1 MFFSQIKWANYNHGV
16 SGVVE
21 GSSGPLAKSPSFQ
34 PRSLRLSEAEA
45 LAPSPTRHTWGRH
58 PSLGANRTGLPAPQ
72 GLVRLEKACA
82 FPQEAAGA
90 LGRALGAPLGAP
102 PPRRS
107 RPRGQ
112 GRTSRPLCSRGG
124 FLTQPFQPA
133 RGLLCGPFPLASGR
147 GFAGWTD
154 CCPGRPHP
162 ARFGRGRSCAAG
174 VRLSPG
180 ARTKPPPSATLPLVR
195 NGRRGFRLPSAN
207 PRRDAAGPWSHP
219 LRSDSPFHL
228 PKEAASSAWISR
240 CRCMTC

>member
-1 MFFSQIKWANYNHGV
+1 MQRRSQGGGNTSSARKTSSGEGSGLGRGAAGPVASVGRMQIPRPQCSWSHRVSQSDSSVRRSEPFPRGGGYSGAPWGLGASSVCSPQPSFQHKPDYVFFLQIKWANYNHGV

-107 RPRGQ
+107 S
-112 GRTSRPLCSRGG
+112 TSAP
-124 FLTQPFQPA
+124 
-133 RGLLCGPFPLASGR
+133 GP
-147 GFAGWTD
+147 
-154 CCPGRPHP
+154 
-162 ARFGRGRSCAAG
+162 G
-174 VRLSPG
+174 VRAEHPGLSAPG
-180 ARTKPPPSATLPLVR
+180 E
-195 NGRRGFRLPSAN
+195 GF
-207 PRRDAAGPWSHP
+207 
-219 LRSDSPFHL
+219 
-228 PKEAASSAWISR
+228 
-240 CRCMTC
+240 